1 MKPVTAFL
9 LSLLLCLSFA
19 LGGFTAMAEEPLAD
33 EAWRAAEEP
42 ALNEDLLDA
51 FAQAT
56 EGLLGVKYEPLFCL
70 GTREGV

>member
-1 MKPVTAFL
+1 MDGQEIGEKAQIKGNLYIV
-9 LSLLLCLSFA
+9 
-19 LGGFTAMAEEPLAD
+19 GGDEEPGSSEGYLPDMAEYM
-33 EAWRAAEEP
+33 
-42 ALNEDLLDA
+42 LDA